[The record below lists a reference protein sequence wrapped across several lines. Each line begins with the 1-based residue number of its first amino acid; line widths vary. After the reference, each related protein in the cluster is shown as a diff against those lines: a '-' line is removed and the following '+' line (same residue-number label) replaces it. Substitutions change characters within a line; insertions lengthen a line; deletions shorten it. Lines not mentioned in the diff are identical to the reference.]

1 MKRMHM
7 PKTASRL
14 AAAFFALI
22 LLTAA
27 APARAGEAAVP
38 SPQMAYEAVLETYRK
53 ALGGD
58 EAALEAREGAWL
70 AWVCVDGGDTDPLRD
85 VGYAFIDLNADG
97 SPELV
102 IGETGADSGRLIFE
116 ILTLQNGEPVTA
128 KLGWDRY
135 RVSLIYDPLA
145 ARFGYYAE
153 GSSGAANSVFECA
166 WAGPDLTQWPDMLQI
181 EFNGDFET
189 GEETWTLGDAVITE
203 EAAAAIIGAW
213 QRLLL
218 PLPLHPFAE

>member
-1 MKRMHM
+1 MKRVNM
-7 PKTASRL
+7 PKTAARL
-14 AAAFFALI
+14 AAALLALI
-22 LLTAA
+22 LLAAA
-27 APARAGEAAVP
+27 APARAGEAAIP
-38 SPQMAYEAVLETYRK
+38 AAYDTVLETYRA

-58 EAALEAREGAWL
+58 ETALEAREGAWL
-70 AWVCVDGGDTDPLRD
+70 ARICVSWDDTDPLQA

-102 IGETGADSGRLIFE
+102 IGETGADSERLIFE

-135 RVSLIYDPLA
+135 RVSLVYDPLT

-181 EFNGDFET
+181 EFNGDFDT

-203 EAAAAIIGAW
+203 EAAAVIIGAW